1 MKQVLISGSAEEQ
14 VTEFKKVAILS
25 RRGKVLVEPM
35 KKLAEI
41 FTKTGREVLLEH
53 EAAEVLGFEKGYTLP
68 EIGKL
73 ADLAVILGGD
83 GTMLGICRKLVSFRV
98 PVIGINAGHLG
109 FITDICF
116 DNMESEIKEVLDGHY
131 FIDSRIFLKADQVR
145 DGKTI
150 YSGIALNEICVSRGI
165 SGGMIDFSVAV
176 NKLQL
181 SAQRAD
187 GIIFSTPTGS
197 TAYALSVGGPLIAPT
212 VPCILMISVAP
223 HTLSNRPLILAQESL
238 IELDILD
245 IRDAGLYYDM
255 QDFTEVKVGDKIVIK
270 PYEHPLHILHPRSHN
285 FFDTINRKLHWNLM
299 PTTRTPS

>member
-1 MKQVLISGSAEEQ
+1 
-14 VTEFKKVAILS
+14 
-25 RRGKVLVEPM
+25 
-35 KKLAEI
+35 
-41 FTKTGREVLLEH
+41 
-53 EAAEVLGFEKGYTLP
+53 
-68 EIGKL
+68 
-73 ADLAVILGGD
+73 
-83 GTMLGICRKLVSFRV
+83 
-98 PVIGINAGHLG
+98 
-109 FITDICF
+109 
-116 DNMESEIKEVLDGHY
+116 
-131 FIDSRIFLKADQVR
+131 
-145 DGKTI
+145 
-150 YSGIALNEICVSRGI
+150 
-165 SGGMIDFSVAV
+165 MIDFSVAV

>member
-1 MKQVLISGSAEEQ
+1 MNRALNNTSAVVQ
-14 VTEFKKVAILS
+14 NAEFKKVAIFS

-53 EAAEVLGFEKGYTLP
+53 EAAEALGFEKGYTLA
-68 EIGKL
+68 EIGEK

-83 GTMLGICRKLVSFRV
+83 GTMLGICRKLVSYRV

-116 DNMESEIKEVLDGHY
+116 DNMEAEIKEVLDGHY

-145 DGKTI
+145 GSETI

-181 SAQRAD
+181 SSQTSYYPDSSLHFNDLGSSSHLKQPSSDFSSRVFNRTRHSRHQRRR
-187 GIIFSTPTGS
+187 
-197 TAYALSVGGPLIAPT
+197 
-212 VPCILMISVAP
+212 
-223 HTLSNRPLILAQESL
+223 TLL
-238 IELDILD
+238 
-245 IRDAGLYYDM
+245 
-255 QDFTEVKVGDKIVIK
+255 
-270 PYEHPLHILHPRSHN
+270 
-285 FFDTINRKLHWNLM
+285 
-299 PTTRTPS
+299 